1 MAMREVFSKIPL
13 LTWRWLGVNEL
24 PLPQNLGKAKSVT
37 LSCMPG
43 EQKSYIIDLRESG
56 LQEITVDVPERA
68 KMHVTFVQFV
78 STDQSAASRIKAE
91 VGKQGLFSCTI
102 AEIGAAHTAS
112 ELHVT
117 LAGDEARADVWG
129 LYFGD
134 AERKI
139 DLNYIIRQEGQR
151 TDANMQV
158 RGALLNRSVKTFRG
172 TLDFVQGAR
181 GSTGKEDEEVT
192 ILSPHVRNRSVPLM
206 LSHEGDVDGHHA
218 VSIGKMDEEK
228 LFYLMSRGLDDR
240 AAQQLIVEASFEPV
254 LARIEN
260 DELRAEIAHYLE
272 RRLLGGA
279 QEL

>member
-56 LQEITVDVPERA
+56 LQEITVDVSERA

-172 TLDFVQGAR
+172 TLDFVQGTR

>member
-1 MAMREVFSKIPL
+1 
-13 LTWRWLGVNEL
+13 
-24 PLPQNLGKAKSVT
+24 
-37 LSCMPG
+37 
-43 EQKSYIIDLRESG
+43 
-56 LQEITVDVPERA
+56 
-68 KMHVTFVQFV
+68 
-78 STDQSAASRIKAE
+78 
-91 VGKQGLFSCTI
+91 
-102 AEIGAAHTAS
+102 
-112 ELHVT
+112 
-117 LAGDEARADVWG
+117 
-129 LYFGD
+129 
-134 AERKI
+134 
-139 DLNYIIRQEGQR
+139 
-151 TDANMQV
+151 MQV

-240 AAQQLIVEASFEPV
+240 AARQLIVEASFEPV

>member
-68 KMHVTFVQFV
+68 KMHVTFVQFG

-117 LAGDEARADVWG
+117 LAGDEAHADVWG

>member
-1 MAMREVFSKIPL
+1 
-13 LTWRWLGVNEL
+13 
-24 PLPQNLGKAKSVT
+24 
-37 LSCMPG
+37 
-43 EQKSYIIDLRESG
+43 
-56 LQEITVDVPERA
+56 
-68 KMHVTFVQFV
+68 MHVTFVQFV